1 MAKKKETKRTNT
13 IIKSENKENEFA
25 TRAPQSFEVQNMH
38 IKQHDIENLIYVV
51 LLCIDNTVYHFGA
64 SLKDLGKKW
73 FSFNK
78 MEMTA
83 KELLE
88 TM

>member
-38 IKQHDIENLIYVV
+38 LKQHDIENHIYVV
-51 LLCIDNTVYHFGA
+51 LLCIDNTVYHIGA
-64 SLKDLGKKW
+64 SLKDLGKRW

-78 MEMTA
+78 MEMPA
-83 KELLE
+83 KELLGNV
-88 TM
+88 